1 MMLMKSQDCL
11 EGIGKMKQ
19 TIDIA
24 EAVDGQNQASNLAF
38 LKQEIKLACCRIF
51 KEKFRQFG
59 GRQQMATL

>member
-1 MMLMKSQDCL
+1 MLKKSQTCL

-19 TIDIA
+19 NFDIA
-24 EAVDGQNQASNLAF
+24 EAVDDSNQPSNLAF

-59 GRQQMATL
+59 GKQ